1 MLRQELL
8 VTPFEK
14 FVDVP
19 VHTAVALALRQLRLF
34 ELLHRSLQLA
44 DDHSLL
50 LHHGLHDHK
59 SRLASLILARLA
71 HI

>member
-14 FVDVP
+14 FVDIP

-34 ELLHRSLQLA
+34 ELLHRSLQVT
-44 DDHSLL
+44 DDNCLL
-50 LHHGLHDHK
+50 LHHGLHDDE
-59 SRLASLILARLA
+59 SGLASFILARFA
-71 HI
+71 YI